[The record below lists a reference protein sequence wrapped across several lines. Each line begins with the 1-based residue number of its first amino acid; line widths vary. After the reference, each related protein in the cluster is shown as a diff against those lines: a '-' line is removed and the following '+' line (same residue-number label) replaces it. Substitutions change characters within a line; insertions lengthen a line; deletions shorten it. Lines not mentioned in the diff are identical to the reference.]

1 MQQQKN
7 QITVFVFNLIAVI
20 FLISLRLLISPPS
33 ISAEC
38 AEFHLFYFLASHH
51 QEAKEEGEGNGIM
64 STDRPEA
71 HKINDLKFE
80 RHTHAIYHMVVSSIR

>member
-20 FLISLRLLISPPS
+20 FLISLRLLIFLHHPS
-33 ISAEC
+33 LQNVRNSTCFIS
-38 AEFHLFYFLASHH
+38 SHH
-51 QEAKEEGEGNGIM
+51 IIKKQNKKKKDIM
-64 STDRPEA
+64 SADRLEA

-80 RHTHAIYHMVVSSIR
+80 RHTHTIYHMAVSSIR